1 VLSRGDTAQ
10 LKLSEKALQRANEIN
25 HKIDLITEHLKSAP
39 PVSMEVS
46 DR

>member
-1 VLSRGDTAQ
+1 MLSRGDTAQ
-10 LKLSEKALQRANEIN
+10 LQMSEKALERANEIN
-25 HKIDLITEHLKSAP
+25 HKIDLITEHLKSSP

>member
-10 LKLSEKALQRANEIN
+10 LQISEKALQRANEIN
-25 HKIDLITEHLKSAP
+25 RKIDLITEHLKSAP
-39 PVSMEVS
+39 PVLMEVS